1 MTDLLSEDEAIAAT
15 EGLTRAR
22 LIAFIAAEM
31 VSPQHSDTGP
41 FYRRIDIA
49 RLHLLCELSDDLDLD
64 EHALG
69 IVISLIDQLHDA
81 RFALRTLA
89 GAFASAPDELR
100 SHINA
105 TLSRIDE

>member
-1 MTDLLSEDEAIAAT
+1 MIDLLSEDDAIAAT
-15 EGLTRAR
+15 AGLTRER
-22 LIAFIAAEM
+22 LFAFIAAEM
-31 VSPQHSDTGP
+31 ISPQHGDAGP
-41 FYRRIDIA
+41 VYRRIDVA

-89 GAFASAPDELR
+89 GAFAAAPVELR